1 MTGSQTSVQIITTLR
16 NAASGVLNV
25 PSISLD
31 DHRRRKIKMKIQKL
45 KVEVGKKIEHFSKVQ
60 KDLSVENESPMTFEP
75 DDL

>member
-45 KVEVGKKIEHFSKVQ
+45 KVEVGKKNRTFFEGSKRS
-60 KDLSVENESPMTFEP
+60 KCGE
-75 DDL
+75 

>member
-31 DHRRRKIKMKIQKL
+31 DHRRRKIKMKIQML
-45 KVEVGKKIEHFSKVQ
+45 KVEVGKKNRKFFEGSK
-60 KDLSVENESPMTFEP
+60 KSKCGE
-75 DDL
+75 

>member
-1 MTGSQTSVQIITTLR
+1 MCVYLFVFLRFNVRRWLAMTGSQTSVQIITTLR

-45 KVEVGKKIEHFSKVQ
+45 KVEVGKKNREV
-60 KDLSVENESPMTFEP
+60 DL
-75 DDL
+75 